1 MQNTISPYFPS
12 LNVVAI
18 IVNDVHYLLFEDLEI
33 DEENLLLC
41 SVSHDG
47 EYAKVFHLIRPD
59 ETKVRFTL
67 GRSHS
72 ADIKL
77 RDQYVSRTHAQ
88 IVYSNRKFRL
98 ADMDS
103 KFGTLVLL
111 HGKQEL
117 HKEKN
122 LSVQVGNRIITLG
135 IKDKSKVAT
144 HCKAHAGKLLLEGE
158 ARNDNENREEKSAT

>member
-1 MQNTISPYFPS
+1 MIRRPPRSTLDRSS
-12 LNVVAI
+12 AAS
-18 IVNDVHYLLFEDLEI
+18 DVY
-33 DEENLLLC
+33 
-41 SVSHDG
+41 
-47 EYAKVFHLIRPD
+47 KR
-59 ETKVRFTL
+59 
-67 GRSHS
+67 
-72 ADIKL
+72 
-77 RDQYVSRTHAQ
+77 Q
-88 IVYSNRKFRL
+88 VYSNRKFRL